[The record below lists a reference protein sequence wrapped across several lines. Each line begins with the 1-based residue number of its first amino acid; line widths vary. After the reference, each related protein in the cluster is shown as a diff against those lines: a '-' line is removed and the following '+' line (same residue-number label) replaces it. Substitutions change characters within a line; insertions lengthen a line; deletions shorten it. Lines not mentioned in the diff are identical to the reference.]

1 MIMCYI
7 SLNFGILKG
16 QMDGFMGPGPGERLW
31 AECGHRSVLEVPLT
45 GDLHSRWTPGFFCVD
60 PGMGTPGWDE
70 DGGRGERYHEIYPN
84 KRLDIEIFLH
94 HSTYIIIL
102 SIEYLYIYICVCVSD
117 LRKVDEISRKVNIY
131 ICITPVLVDRSPR
144 KPQGYCRCI
153 LDDPDHPD
161 ASKLMIYPL
170 VI

>member
-1 MIMCYI
+1 MMIMCYI

-70 DGGRGERYHEIYPN
+70 DGGRGQRYHEIYPN

-102 SIEYLYIYICVCVSD
+102 SIEYLYIYVCVCF
-117 LRKVDEISRKVNIY
+117 
-131 ICITPVLVDRSPR
+131 
-144 KPQGYCRCI
+144 
-153 LDDPDHPD
+153 
-161 ASKLMIYPL
+161 
-170 VI
+170 

>member
-1 MIMCYI
+1 MMIMCYI

-70 DGGRGERYHEIYPN
+70 DGGRGQRYHEIYPN

-94 HSTYIIIL
+94 HSTYNPTYTIHPALFRFPIPLPL
-102 SIEYLYIYICVCVSD
+102 SVAPTTTKTWTAFQSWWSCW
-117 LRKVDEISRKVNIY
+117 
-131 ICITPVLVDRSPR
+131 TPI
-144 KPQGYCRCI
+144 PQADSLGF
-153 LDDPDHPD
+153 H
-161 ASKLMIYPL
+161 
-170 VI
+170 